1 MMIWYADDAIR
12 CDDDMYLGRE
22 TGTDFMESNFYAK
35 FIKKTAKNNNKKINE
50 MIKLL
55 CANRLK
61 DYFFCVFHHFLVVF
75 RSSCYYQP
83 ISDTYLFIV
92 PILFMSNILLLD
104 FFISFPFAYWFV
116 LFYFVGKLVI
126 QRKISSQKPIPNRYH
141 KYFKDLKMLIS
152 TNLKRTL
159 EKNGFSHPI

>member
-1 MMIWYADDAIR
+1 MICWR
-12 CDDDMYLGRE
+12 CDTMRWWYVFRKRNGNRFHGIEFLCE
-22 TGTDFMESNFYAK
+22 
-35 FIKKTAKNNNKKINE
+35 IHKKNSEKQQQKINE